1 MYGDDLE
8 KLLGM
13 LFKDNDEPTLD
24 FLVLK
29 KRPRPPRIFTACCTY
44 SYTGYDG

>member
-1 MYGDDLE
+1 MYRDNLERLLETMFEGDDELT
-8 KLLGM
+8 
-13 LFKDNDEPTLD
+13 FD